1 MLEINSKS
9 DYSEVVLAE
18 QSAAVMTASIY
29 AKVSLLH
36 FFICIFRLTC
46 VHPLG

>member
-18 QSAAVMTASIY
+18 QSAAVMTASID
-29 AKVSLLH
+29 AKVSFFAFLYLH
-36 FFICIFRLTC
+36 F
-46 VHPLG
+46 

>member
-18 QSAAVMTASIY
+18 QSAAVMTASID
-29 AKVSLLH
+29 AKVS
-36 FFICIFRLTC
+36 FFCISLFSFLD
-46 VHPLG
+46 